1 MNYNA
6 GTGGSK
12 DGYSYPAKSMGNTN
26 CNLSKGEV
34 SVEMKWPQTSQKIA
48 LRGIQQLETNALKF
62 GSFKPQ

>member
-1 MNYNA
+1 MNYTT

>member
-1 MNYNA
+1 MNYTA

-34 SVEMKWPQTSQKIA
+34 SVEMK
-48 LRGIQQLETNALKF
+48 
-62 GSFKPQ
+62 